1 MWIQEFADK
10 YGVDTRRID
19 YLTTCGYLHPEC
31 ETRGRYR
38 IYGPKAEE
46 EMKRILVLECMGV
59 RMAEAN
65 GYLEMFEHVPKALWE
80 TIILD
85 RIKEN
90 MEKEISKYRTALRY
104 AEELQKGL

>member
-10 YGVDTRRID
+10 YGVDTRRVD
-19 YLTTCGYLHPEC
+19 YLTTCGYLHPED

-46 EMKRILVLECMGV
+46 EMKRILVLECMGI
-59 RMAEAN
+59 RMAEAKEW
-65 GYLEMFEHVPKALWE
+65 LEMFEHVPKTLWE
-80 TIILD
+80 TMIFD
-85 RIKEN
+85 RIKAN
-90 MEKEISKYRTALRY
+90 MEREISKYKTALHY